1 MTKGR
6 FVVVEGSDAS
16 GKKTQV
22 TLLLDKLEKQGVATG
37 LLDFPT
43 YDTVFGE
50 LIGKYLRGEFGHLED
65 IPPEIPSMFYALDR
79 LQYRDSIIKDLEEGR
94 FLVANRYCQSNWAY
108 QGAKFQDPKTR
119 KEFISWL
126 QQLESRMPQPDLVFY
141 LNTPESVAHK
151 LLENREDKGYL
162 KGEKMDIHESD
173 RSYQEAVTYVYL
185 ELARESDLWVVVD
198 CAGNGEM
205 RSTED
210 INQEMVGILENRGLL

>member
-1 MTKGR
+1 MTKGK

-22 TLLLDKLEKQGVATG
+22 TLLLANLKERGVATR

-43 YDTVFGE
+43 YESVFGE
-50 LIGKYLRGEFGHLED
+50 LISKYLRGEFGPLDE

-79 LQYRDSIIKDLEEGR
+79 LQYKDSIIEDLEEGL

-108 QGAKFQDPKTR
+108 QGAKFQDPNTR

-126 QQLESRMPQPDLVFY
+126 QKLESRIPQPDLVFY
-141 LNTPESVAHK
+141 LHTPESVAQK

-173 RSYQEAVTYVYL
+173 RSYQVAVTHVYL
-185 ELARESDLWVVVD
+185 ELAHEADNWVVVE

-210 INQEMVGILENRGLL
+210 INKEMMGILENKGLL

>member
-1 MTKGR
+1 M
-6 FVVVEGSDAS
+6 VIEGSDAS

-22 TLLLDKLEKQGVATG
+22 TLLLEKLDARGVPTR

-50 LIGKYLRGEFGHLED
+50 LISKYLRGEFGPLEE

-79 LQYRDSIIKDLEEGR
+79 LQYRDSIINDLEDGK

-108 QGAKFQDPKTR
+108 QGAKFPTPETR

-126 QQLESRMPQPDLVFY
+126 KQLESRIPQPDLVFY
-141 LNTPESVAHK
+141 LHTPESVAQK

-173 RSYQEAVTYVYL
+173 RSYQEAVSYVYL
-185 ELARESDLWVVVD
+185 DLARESDHWVVVE

-210 INQEMVGILENRGLL
+210 INKEILGILENKGLL